1 MFLKKYFS
9 LLSWS
14 VIIILQAC
22 NTTHNYDE
30 LKEGDLLF
38 IVGKSKSEQTS
49 AIKRSTSQKEE
60 VPYSHVGIV
69 KFDKKDVYV
78 IEATPSDGII
88 QTLLYEFIQK
98 AEKRKGR
105 PLIAVGRVKPEFQYI
120 VPLAVENA
128 GDLLGRPYDYA
139 YEEGNDA
146 YYCSELVR
154 FSYLDSLR
162 NPIFPAVAMT
172 FKNKETGKTEAYW
185 EKHFAGLQL
194 KIPEGELGSNPVDM
208 SKSSVIDIVHKYY

>member
-49 AIKRSTSQKEE
+49 AIKRSTSQKDE

-162 NPIFPAVAMT
+162 NPIFPAVSMT
-172 FKNKETGKTEAYW
+172 FKNKETGETEAYW

-194 KIPEGELGSNPVDM
+194 EIPEGKSGTNPVDM
-208 SKSSVIDIVHKYY
+208 SKSPIIDIVHKYY

>member
-49 AIKRSTSQKEE
+49 TIKRSTSQKEE

-162 NPIFPAVAMT
+162 NPIFPAVSMT
-172 FKNKETGKTEAYW
+172 FKNKETGETEAYW

-194 KIPEGELGSNPVDM
+194 EIPEGKSGTNPVDM
-208 SKSSVIDIVHKYY
+208 SKSPIIDIVHKYY

>member
-38 IVGKSKSEQTS
+38 IVGKNKSEQTS
-49 AIKRSTSQKEE
+49 AIKRSTSQKDEI
-60 VPYSHVGIV
+60 PYSHVGIV

-162 NPIFPAVAMT
+162 NPIFPAVSMT
-172 FKNKETGKTEAYW
+172 FKNKETGETEAYW

-194 KIPEGELGSNPVDM
+194 EIPEGKSGTNPVDM
-208 SKSSVIDIVHKYY
+208 SKSPIIDIVHKYY

>member
-162 NPIFPAVAMT
+162 NPIFPAVSMT
-172 FKNKETGKTEAYW
+172 FKNKETGETEAYW

-194 KIPEGELGSNPVDM
+194 EIPEGKSGTNPVDM
-208 SKSSVIDIVHKYY
+208 SKSPIIDIVHKYY

>member
-22 NTTHNYDE
+22 NTTHNYNE

-162 NPIFPAVAMT
+162 NPIFPAVSMT
-172 FKNKETGKTEAYW
+172 FKNKETGETEAYW

-194 KIPEGELGSNPVDM
+194 EIPEGKSGTNPVDM
-208 SKSSVIDIVHKYY
+208 SKSPIIDIVHKYY

>member
-1 MFLKKYFS
+1 MFTKKFF
-9 LLSWS
+9 LLSWC
-14 VIIILQAC
+14 IIVILQAC
-22 NTTHNYDE
+22 NTTHNYNE

-162 NPIFPAVAMT
+162 NPIFPAVSMT
-172 FKNKETGKTEAYW
+172 FKNKETGETEAYW

-194 KIPEGELGSNPVDM
+194 EIPEGKSGTNPVDM
-208 SKSSVIDIVHKYY
+208 SKSPIIDIVHKYY

>member
-38 IVGKSKSEQTS
+38 IVGKIKSEQTS

-162 NPIFPAVAMT
+162 NPIFPAVSMT
-172 FKNKETGKTEAYW
+172 FKNKETGETEAYW

-194 KIPEGELGSNPVDM
+194 EIPEGKSGTNPVDM
-208 SKSSVIDIVHKYY
+208 SKSPIIDIVHKYY

>member
-49 AIKRSTSQKEE
+49 AIKRSTSQKDEI
-60 VPYSHVGIV
+60 PYSHVGIV

-105 PLIAVGRVKPEFQYI
+105 PLIAVGRIKPEFQYI

-162 NPIFPAVAMT
+162 NPIFPAVSMT
-172 FKNKETGKTEAYW
+172 FKNKETGETEAYW

-194 KIPEGELGSNPVDM
+194 EIPEGKSGTNPVDM
-208 SKSSVIDIVHKYY
+208 SKSPIIDIVHKYY

>member
-1 MFLKKYFS
+1 MFLKQYFF
-9 LLSWS
+9 LLSLC
-14 VIIILQAC
+14 VIVIFQAC

-38 IVGKSKSEQTS
+38 IVGKSKSEQTG
-49 AIKRSTSQKEE
+49 AIKRSTSGKDE

-78 IEATPSDGII
+78 IEATSSDGII

-120 VPLAVENA
+120 IPLAVEKA
-128 GDLLGRPYDYA
+128 GDQLGRPYDYA

-162 NPIFPAVAMT
+162 NPIFPVIAMT
-172 FKNKETGKTEAYW
+172 FKNKETGETEAYW
-185 EKHFAGLQL
+185 KKHFAGLQL
-194 KIPEGELGSNPVDM
+194 EIPEGKPGTNPVDM

>member
-98 AEKRKGR
+98 AEKQKGK

-162 NPIFPAVAMT
+162 NPIFPAVSMT
-172 FKNKETGKTEAYW
+172 FKNKETGETEAYW

-194 KIPEGELGSNPVDM
+194 EIPEGKSGTNPVDM
-208 SKSSVIDIVHKYY
+208 SKSPIIDIVHKYY

>member
-162 NPIFPAVAMT
+162 NPIFPAVSMT
-172 FKNKETGKTEAYW
+172 FKNKETGETEAYW

-194 KIPEGELGSNPVDM
+194 KIPEGKSGTNPVDM
-208 SKSSVIDIVHKYY
+208 SKSPIIDIVHKYY

>member
-49 AIKRSTSQKEE
+49 AIKRSTSQKDEI
-60 VPYSHVGIV
+60 PYSHVGIV

-162 NPIFPAVAMT
+162 NPIFPAVSMT
-172 FKNKETGKTEAYW
+172 FKNKETGETEAYW

-194 KIPEGELGSNPVDM
+194 EIPEGKSGTNPVDM
-208 SKSSVIDIVHKYY
+208 SKSPIIDIVYKYY

>member
-88 QTLLYEFIQK
+88 QTLLYKFIQK

-162 NPIFPAVAMT
+162 NPIFPAVSMT
-172 FKNKETGKTEAYW
+172 FKNKETGETEAYW

-194 KIPEGELGSNPVDM
+194 EIPEGKSGTNPVDM
-208 SKSSVIDIVHKYY
+208 SKSPIIDIVHKYY

>member
-38 IVGKSKSEQTS
+38 IVGKNKSEQTS

-162 NPIFPAVAMT
+162 NPIFPAVSMT
-172 FKNKETGKTEAYW
+172 FKNKETGETEAYW

-194 KIPEGELGSNPVDM
+194 EIPEGKSGTNPVDM
-208 SKSSVIDIVHKYY
+208 SKSPIIDIVHKYY

>member
-38 IVGKSKSEQTS
+38 KVGKSKSEQTS

-60 VPYSHVGIV
+60 GPYSHVGIV
-69 KFDKKDVYV
+69 KFDKKDGIRHRSY
-78 IEATPSDGII
+78 PSDGII

-98 AEKRKGR
+98 AEKTKRKT
-105 PLIAVGRVKPEFQYI
+105 PDAVGRVKPEFQYI
-120 VPLAVENA
+120 VPLAV
-128 GDLLGRPYDYA
+128 
-139 YEEGNDA
+139 
-146 YYCSELVR
+146 
-154 FSYLDSLR
+154 
-162 NPIFPAVAMT
+162 
-172 FKNKETGKTEAYW
+172 
-185 EKHFAGLQL
+185 
-194 KIPEGELGSNPVDM
+194 
-208 SKSSVIDIVHKYY
+208 

>member
-1 MFLKKYFS
+1 MFTKKFF
-9 LLSWS
+9 LLSWC
-14 VIIILQAC
+14 IIVILQAC
-22 NTTHNYDE
+22 NTTHNYNE

-49 AIKRSTSQKEE
+49 AIKRSTSGKNEI
-60 VPYSHVGIV
+60 PYSHVGIV

-162 NPIFPAVAMT
+162 NPIFPAVSMT
-172 FKNKETGKTEAYW
+172 FKNKETGETEAYW

-194 KIPEGELGSNPVDM
+194 EIPEGKSGTNPVDM
-208 SKSSVIDIVHKYY
+208 SKSPIIDIVHKYY

>member
-1 MFLKKYFS
+1 MNAVQITFPDQNVQKTPARKPAVAVS
-9 LLSWS
+9 KRM
-14 VIIILQAC
+14 
-22 NTTHNYDE
+22 YDDK
-30 LKEGDLLF
+30 LTFKNR
-38 IVGKSKSEQTS
+38 GKV
-49 AIKRSTSQKEE
+49 KRMHRRTR
-60 VPYSHVGIV
+60 GIV

-146 YYCSELVR
+146 YYCSELIR
-154 FSYLDSLR
+154 FAYLDSLR
-162 NPIFPAVAMT
+162 NPIFPAIAMT
-172 FKNKETGKTEAYW
+172 FKNRETGETEAYW
-185 EKHFAGLQL
+185 TKHFAGLQQE
-194 KIPEGELGSNPVDM
+194 IPEGKPGTNPADM
-208 SKSSVIDIVHKYY
+208 AKSPVIDIVHTYY

>member
-98 AEKRKGR
+98 AEKRKGS
-105 PLIAVGRVKPEFQYI
+105 P
-120 VPLAVENA
+120 
-128 GDLLGRPYDYA
+128 
-139 YEEGNDA
+139 
-146 YYCSELVR
+146 
-154 FSYLDSLR
+154 
-162 NPIFPAVAMT
+162 
-172 FKNKETGKTEAYW
+172 
-185 EKHFAGLQL
+185 
-194 KIPEGELGSNPVDM
+194 
-208 SKSSVIDIVHKYY
+208 

>member
-105 PLIAVGRVKPEFQYI
+105 PLIAVGRIKPEFQYI

-162 NPIFPAVAMT
+162 NPIFPAVSMT
-172 FKNKETGKTEAYW
+172 FKNKETGETEAYW

-194 KIPEGELGSNPVDM
+194 EIPEGKSGTNPVDM
-208 SKSSVIDIVHKYY
+208 SKSPIIDIVHKYY

>member
-38 IVGKSKSEQTS
+38 IVGKNKSEQTS
-49 AIKRSTSQKEE
+49 AIKRSTSQKDE

-162 NPIFPAVAMT
+162 NPIFPAVSMT
-172 FKNKETGKTEAYW
+172 FKNKETGETEAYW

-194 KIPEGELGSNPVDM
+194 EIPEGKSGTNPVDM
-208 SKSSVIDIVHKYY
+208 SKSPIIDIVHKYY

>member
-1 MFLKKYFS
+1 MFTKNKIF
-9 LLSWS
+9 LLSWC
-14 VIIILQAC
+14 VIFLLQAC
-22 NTTHNYDE
+22 DTTHSYEE

-38 IVGKSKSEQTS
+38 IVGKSKSEQTG
-49 AIKRSTSQKEE
+49 AIKRSTSQKDE

-120 VPLAVENA
+120 VPLAVEKA
-128 GDLLGRPYDYA
+128 GDQLGRSYDYA

-154 FSYLDSLR
+154 FSYIDSLR

-172 FKNKETGKTEAYW
+172 FKNKETGETEAYW
-185 EKHFAGLQL
+185 ERHFAGLQL
-194 KIPEGELGSNPVDM
+194 EIPEGKPGTNPVDM
-208 SKSSVIDIVHKYY
+208 SKSPVIDIVHKYY

>member
-49 AIKRSTSQKEE
+49 AIKRSTSQKDEI
-60 VPYSHVGIV
+60 PYSHVGIV

-162 NPIFPAVAMT
+162 NPIFPAVSMT
-172 FKNKETGKTEAYW
+172 FKNKETGETEAYW

-194 KIPEGELGSNPVDM
+194 EIPEGKSGTNPVDM
-208 SKSSVIDIVHKYY
+208 SKSPIIDIVHKYY

>member
-49 AIKRSTSQKEE
+49 AIKRNTSQKEE

-162 NPIFPAVAMT
+162 NPIFPAVSMT
-172 FKNKETGKTEAYW
+172 FKNKETGETEAYW

-194 KIPEGELGSNPVDM
+194 EIPEGKSGTNPVDM
-208 SKSSVIDIVHKYY
+208 SKSPIIDIVHKYY

>member
-120 VPLAVENA
+120 VPLAVEKA
-128 GDLLGRPYDYA
+128 ADQLGRPYDYA
-139 YEEGNDA
+139 YDEGNDA

-162 NPIFPAVAMT
+162 NPIFPAVSMT
-172 FKNKETGKTEAYW
+172 FKNKETGETEAYW

-194 KIPEGELGSNPVDM
+194 EIPEGKSGTNPVDM
-208 SKSSVIDIVHKYY
+208 SKSPIIDIVHKYY

>member
-1 MFLKKYFS
+1 MFTKNKIF

-38 IVGKSKSEQTS
+38 IVGKSKSEQTG
-49 AIKRSTSQKEE
+49 AIKRSTSQKDE

-105 PLIAVGRVKPEFQYI
+105 PLIAVGRIKPEFQYI

-128 GDLLGRPYDYA
+128 GDLLGRSYDYA

-154 FSYLDSLR
+154 FSYLDSLH
-162 NPIFPAVAMT
+162 NPIFPAVSMT
-172 FKNKETGKTEAYW
+172 FKNKETGETEAYW

-194 KIPEGELGSNPVDM
+194 EIPEGKPGTNPVDM
-208 SKSSVIDIVHKYY
+208 SKSPVIDIVHKYY